1 MACRTP
7 GILSMVHPGLLK
19 LCTSWLECR
28 VLQLCTS
35 WLECR
40 GLQLC
45 TWWLEG
51 SQGIQVFDHIS
62 KCASGIPRLPPEGV
76 KLNNRGLGHAKHS
89 GACPDPRCGA
99 LMNSSPGGVEL
110 IRSAPTRVRD
120 GTCACCSTPI
130 GAGDGCCVCYPRVS
144 PVVINVMPLRG
155 LMAGYCNYALGG
167 LRAACKGL
175 YPQLLIVTG
184 YIMFLYG
191 L

>member
-110 IRSAPTRVRD
+110 SRSAPT
-120 GTCACCSTPI
+120 GS
-130 GAGDGCCVCYPRVS
+130 GMGLL
-144 PVVINVMPLRG
+144 PVVQPLPG
-155 LMAGYCNYALGG
+155 LGMDVVCAIHGFHPWLLM
-167 LRAACKGL
+167 LRHFVA
-175 YPQLLIVTG
+175 
-184 YIMFLYG
+184 
-191 L
+191 